1 MNEAGGHTLLV
12 LRHAKAVHEEGLP
25 DEDRPLTGRGRRDA
39 TAAGEWLR
47 QAGLVPERVLCSPAR
62 RTRETWEHAGAS
74 LPGPAGG
81 IEVDFDRRLYGAGAA
96 GLLAI
101 VREVPAGVRVLLL
114 VGHNPAAGLLV
125 SDLTGE
131 CDSFPTAALAV
142 IGLPGSWVDA
152 APGAGT
158 LARYWS
164 PRG

>member
-1 MNEAGGHTLLV
+1 MGEAGGHTLLV
-12 LRHAKAVHEEGLP
+12 LRHAKAVHEEGLR

-39 TAAGEWLR
+39 AAAGEWLR
-47 QAGLVPERVLCSPAR
+47 QAGLVPQRVLCSPAR
-62 RTRETWEHAGAS
+62 RTRETWEQASAGFAAPAGA
-74 LPGPAGG
+74 
-81 IEVDFDRRLYGAGAA
+81 IEVDFDRRLYGAGAG
-96 GLLAI
+96 GLLSI
-101 VREVPAGVRVLLL
+101 IREVPASVSPLLL
-114 VGHNPAAGLLV
+114 VGHNPAVHQLV

-142 IGLPGSWVDA
+142 IGLPGSWLDT